1 MISINWA
8 KPVAKELLVIRSSRP
23 FAAKP
28 AANRVENI
36 QSVINSKLINGVLI
50 MHKWTET
57 VVFS

>member
-1 MISINWA
+1 M
-8 KPVAKELLVIRSSRP
+8 VKELLVVRMSRP

-28 AANRVENI
+28 AANRVKTI